1 MVVLMGCCRRRGKR
15 RSNRWR
21 GRSVVERMVV
31 KPAVI
36 VVAAEGTIEKE
47 KEERDDIKK
56 RKTGEDNW
64 FFVNFGLDLRQAM
77 KSTSIY
83 RRWKMVILFTRGENC
98 SHYFSWEGSNYWFK
112 VSTMNC

>member
-36 VVAAEGTIEKE
+36 VVMAEGTIEKE
-47 KEERDDIKK
+47 KEERE
-56 RKTGEDNW
+56 T
-64 FFVNFGLDLRQAM
+64 
-77 KSTSIY
+77 T
-83 RRWKMVILFTRGENC
+83 
-98 SHYFSWEGSNYWFK
+98 
-112 VSTMNC
+112 